1 MMFGHLFSSE
11 AGNTDECSA
20 LPIACHHNSVFLS
33 PEENTFLTLPT
44 LSALSDI
51 SFLASYDS
59 RKTYLL
65 FGRNINVL
73 KDLGL
78 PKKLSKCTTIEAM
91 KPKDK

>member
-11 AGNTDECSA
+11 LGNTDEHGT
-20 LPIACHHNSVFLS
+20 LPILCHQNSFFFS
-33 PEENTFLTLPT
+33 PEENTFLALPA

-65 FGRNINVL
+65 FGRKINVF
-73 KDLGL
+73 
-78 PKKLSKCTTIEAM
+78 
-91 KPKDK
+91 